1 MAKKNI
7 KNVNEKNIKD
17 AILDEEKKEEKIIQE
32 ETKAFTEEECEQI
45 LNEKI
50 ETDIPLIDVVE
61 FEKDVNI
68 EDVKVDEPKV
78 AKQDKNK
85 ISFEKMFG
93 YFWNGQI

>member
-17 AILDEEKKEEKIIQE
+17 AILDEEKKEEKNIQE
-32 ETKAFTEEECEQI
+32 ETKVFTEEECEQI

-78 AKQDKNK
+78 TKQNKNK